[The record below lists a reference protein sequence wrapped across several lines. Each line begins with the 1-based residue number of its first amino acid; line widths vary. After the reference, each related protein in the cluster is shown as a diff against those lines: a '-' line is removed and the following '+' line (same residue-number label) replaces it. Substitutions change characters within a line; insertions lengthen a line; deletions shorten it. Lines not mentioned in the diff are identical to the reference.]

1 MAKGRR
7 KSAVGDLVPAD
18 RIARQ
23 ILILRG
29 QKVLLD
35 MDLAELYGV

>member
-1 MAKGRR
+1 MTTTEEIG
-7 KSAVGDLVPAD
+7 
-18 RIARQ
+18 AR

-35 MDLAELYGV
+35 SALAALSSTF